1 MRIWI
6 LSFLVLCVFVINTS
20 CEGWSDDSQIQSQEP
35 ATVSG
40 LDEEIAHDFNITLY
54 EGGEF
59 LDGAS
64 QVSISMLKGKRLV
77 LNFWAPLCGPCRAE
91 MPELEAFWKNAR
103 SNNWLV
109 LGVDLGRL
117 TGLGDMNDAT
127 EFLEEI
133 ETTYP
138 TGYTNTNEIL
148 DRYGIFGMPTT
159 IFIDEEG
166 RIVRSWVGAI
176 NRDKLEEL
184 STNIME

>member
-1 MRIWI
+1 MI
-6 LSFLVLCVFVINTS
+6 SVS
-20 CEGWSDDSQIQSQEP
+20 CEWRSGDNEMHNQGSPIVPEWNE
-35 ATVSG
+35 VS
-40 LDEEIAHDFNITLY
+40 AYDFNITLY

-64 QVSISMLKGKRLV
+64 EVSISMLKGKRLV

-91 MPELEAFWKNAR
+91 MPELEAFWEKSR

-117 TGLGDMNDAT
+117 TGLGDVDDAT
-127 EFLEEI
+127 EFLEQI

-138 TGYTNTNEIL
+138 TGYTNSKGIL
-148 DRYGIFGMPTT
+148 DRYAVFGMPTT

-176 NRDKLEEL
+176 NRDKLDEL
-184 STNIME
+184 AASIME